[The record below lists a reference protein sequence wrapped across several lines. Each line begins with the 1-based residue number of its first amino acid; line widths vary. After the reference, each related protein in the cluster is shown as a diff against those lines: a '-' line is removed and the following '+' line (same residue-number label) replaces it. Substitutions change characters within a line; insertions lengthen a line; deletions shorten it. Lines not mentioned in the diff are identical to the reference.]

1 MYQTNLFANS
11 FRVIGWTKLFIW
23 EMQPGNR
30 LQKTLHGHVQ
40 RCFEVRNVQLA
51 SWSALWGDPKWTANQ
66 PPETVNGEKQNAKFL
81 FKKETNWLYRSVS
94 KKWCGWTL
102 YTVKMFEFSY
112 RSQEAGVASFLP
124 ENYNDIG
131 ESPRLMG
138 DTCSNGCFFHCH
150 SLVLRG
156 FIFQDDVIYM
166 FGIGNPDIWTSILPL
181 LLGGRL
187 SNV

>member
-1 MYQTNLFANS
+1 M
-11 FRVIGWTKLFIW
+11 
-23 EMQPGNR
+23 
-30 LQKTLHGHVQ
+30 Q

-66 PPETVNGEKQNAKFL
+66 PPETVKGEKKTPSFL
-81 FKKETNWLYRSVS
+81 S
-94 KKWCGWTL
+94 KRKQTGYIGQFQKSDAVGL
-102 YTVKMFEFSY
+102 EITVKMFEFSY